1 VYRFAAESSSSVRAT
16 LLGATAVAVL
26 ATGACTAKPAD
37 PASPSPTAAAAPS
50 SPAPTRQPITQQ
62 ELSNATLDL
71 PSWDTQHSFC
81 PHGSV
86 TLHNGAIAWNWP
98 AGYQGG
104 QASLRKVAAGDV
116 DGDGSSDAV
125 AVFFCGVSSSG
136 FELAVAF
143 RRGADGSIATMGVV
157 ASDMHQIADA
167 RAGTNGAVDLQV
179 NNLNGSDGVAHVQQ
193 VVQWR
198 SYRWTGDGFAQT
210 GGPTSFTVARPDLT
224 ATVSN
229 VTFEAPVNG
238 KRAGTLTVSVHNGG
252 GTALTDASVVYL
264 FEWAAVTSPSCD
276 KPDWTGVSNVGQ
288 CPIQSVAPGAT
299 GTLTFRLTADDGA
312 VATFKGLSID
322 AIGGL
327 FVQIRIGG
335 LALTSQPKI
344 PALVIK

>member
-1 VYRFAAESSSSVRAT
+1 V
-16 LLGATAVAVL
+16 
-26 ATGACTAKPAD
+26 
-37 PASPSPTAAAAPS
+37 AAPS

-71 PSWDTQHSFC
+71 PSWDAQHSFC
-81 PHGSV
+81 PHGGV
-86 TLHNGAIAWNWP
+86 TLHDGAIAWNWP

-104 QASLRKVAAGDV
+104 RASLRKVAAVDV

-125 AVFFCGVSSSG
+125 AVFFCGVSSPG

-143 RRGADGSIATMGVV
+143 QRGADGSIATIGVV
-157 ASDMHQIADA
+157 ASDVHQIADV
-167 RAGTNGAVDLQV
+167 RAGTNGTVDLQV
-179 NNLNGSDGVAHVQQ
+179 SNLNGSDGVAQLQQ

-198 SYRWTGDGFAQT
+198 SYRWTGDGFTQA
-210 GGPTSFTVARPDLT
+210 GGPTSFTVARPELT

-229 VTFEAPVNG
+229 VTFDAPVNG

-252 GTALTDASVVYL
+252 STALTDASVVYL

-276 KPDWTGVSNVGQ
+276 TQGSATASGQ
-288 CPIQSVAPGAT
+288 CQLPSVAPGAT

-312 VATFKGLSID
+312 VTTFKGLSTD

-327 FVQIRIGG
+327 FVQIRVGG

-344 PALVIK
+344 PALVIR